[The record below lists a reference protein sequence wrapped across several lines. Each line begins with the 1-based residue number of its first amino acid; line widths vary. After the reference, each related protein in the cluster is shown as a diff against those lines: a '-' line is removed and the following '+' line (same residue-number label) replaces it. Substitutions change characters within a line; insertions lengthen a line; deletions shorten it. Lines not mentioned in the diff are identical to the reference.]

1 MSPKRLTIRQAGTLT
16 KVPVVMTDAQIEIA
30 LQDWWAESFPR
41 APINKQNAGN
51 MVAFASHV
59 LALAELYREYET
71 TSTTND

>member
-1 MSPKRLTIRQAGTLT
+1 M
-16 KVPVVMTDAQIEIA
+16 MTDTQIELA
-30 LQDWWAESFPR
+30 LQEWWADSFPR

-71 TSTTND
+71 PSATND